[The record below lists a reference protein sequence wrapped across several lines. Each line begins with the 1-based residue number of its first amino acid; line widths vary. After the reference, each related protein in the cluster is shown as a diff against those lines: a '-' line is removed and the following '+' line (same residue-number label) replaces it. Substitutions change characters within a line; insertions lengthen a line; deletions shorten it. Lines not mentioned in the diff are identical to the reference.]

1 MRRKLTAL
9 IGVCALVL
17 LGILMM
23 RAIRMDRVGYREQA
37 ALSGEM
43 IATAAQSLAF
53 QREELVYDGRGELDL
68 MEGVTATD
76 VDGSDITEQVNAVI
90 TGRSGVSRKTVRYS
104 VFLSDGRELT
114 ALRSLVMQGYRGP
127 QLSVEESLDLAPE
140 DLTDL
145 AQVLKDRGALEAD
158 DGFGRDAAG
167 QVTWQREKIS
177 TGIYNLTFSLVN
189 PYLDSASAEAEA
201 HIAGAMEDIRL
212 TLTQNQAEIP
222 MGAALDPL
230 LFVAQAGSTEEEND
244 LLDRVQVESYVNPQI
259 PGIYSVIYTLT
270 SLDNTQIAREVLTV
284 TVTGG
289 EE

>member
-1 MRRKLTAL
+1 
-9 IGVCALVL
+9 
-17 LGILMM
+17 
-23 RAIRMDRVGYREQA
+23 
-37 ALSGEM
+37 M